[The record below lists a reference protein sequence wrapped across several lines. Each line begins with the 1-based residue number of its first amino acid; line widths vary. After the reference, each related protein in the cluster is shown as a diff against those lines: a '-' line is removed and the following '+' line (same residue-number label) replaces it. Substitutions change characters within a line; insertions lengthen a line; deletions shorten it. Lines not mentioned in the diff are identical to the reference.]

1 MLNHL
6 SYKFVAAIAVL
17 LLALMIAGFLLLN
30 RQLVRNTEYDIL
42 QSYSREVR
50 QIAANLD
57 TYTNGLEDTLLS
69 LLCDTRLQESIN
81 RPLADETLEN
91 QLAEIRTLREVVN
104 YVEGNRQVDRVRL
117 YLSNEKMLTRERVN
131 FFSHTDALTTP
142 EYREM
147 EGKKMSL
154 HWMGEHRVQ
163 TPYTDD
169 EYVTLG
175 LRYRTNFL
183 SESRNWALI
192 LLDISPRVFTEAL
205 EQAANS
211 FPGAQAVILDSTG
224 AVMVGAAH
232 PETLS
237 AFPPSG
243 AQNGF
248 FDCSGKEYAFI
259 CQPISAENWSMLVTL
274 PRESLR
280 SSQQVLFSAMLF
292 VLGLLIIALLA
303 LICIIL
309 YSRSIRRYINALNE
323 SLQQSGNAET
333 TSIPSH
339 LALFNLDRN
348 IAYLL
353 ETNRRLTA
361 SKLEAQLRERDVTL
375 QALQAQIN
383 PHFLYNTLDAINWMA
398 IREQASDVSE
408 AITTLAD
415 YFRLS
420 LSHGR
425 SIVTLQEDAEI
436 TRKYLALYKHR
447 YDYTYDVEWI
457 LQPESLSCLL
467 PKLTLQP
474 LVENALR
481 HGIFM
486 RDQKEGGK
494 LTIRSFVEDG
504 HLTLIVQD
512 NGPGLKGGMDE
523 KKGFGLEN
531 VRRRLDL
538 YYNNRYSLEL
548 KSLPEGGVQVI
559 VCIA

>member
-81 RPLADETLEN
+81 RPMANETLEN

-117 YLSNEKMLTRERVN
+117 YLSDEKMLTRERVN

-224 AVMVGAAH
+224 DVMVGAAH

-259 CQPISAENWSMLVTL
+259 CQPISAENWSILVTL

-494 LTIRSFVEDG
+494 LTIRSSVEDG
-504 HLTLIVQD
+504 HLMLIVQD

>member
-81 RPLADETLEN
+81 RPMADETLEN

-117 YLSNEKMLTRERVN
+117 YLSDEKMLTRERVN

-163 TPYTDD
+163 TPYTDY

-259 CQPISAENWSMLVTL
+259 CQPISAENWSILVTL

-408 AITTLAD
+408 AITTLVD

-494 LTIRSFVEDG
+494 LTIRSSVEDG
-504 HLTLIVQD
+504 HLMLIVQD

>member
-81 RPLADETLEN
+81 RPMADETLEN

-117 YLSNEKMLTRERVN
+117 YLSDEKMLTRERVN

-259 CQPISAENWSMLVTL
+259 CQPISAENWSILVTL

-292 VLGLLIIALLA
+292 VLSLLIIALLA

-494 LTIRSFVEDG
+494 LTIRSSVEDG
-504 HLTLIVQD
+504 HLMLIVQD

>member
-81 RPLADETLEN
+81 RPMADETLEN
-91 QLAEIRTLREVVN
+91 QLAEISTLREVVN

-117 YLSNEKMLTRERVN
+117 YLSDEKMLTRERVN

-163 TPYTDD
+163 TPYMDD

-224 AVMVGAAH
+224 DVMVGAAH

-259 CQPISAENWSMLVTL
+259 CQPISAENWSILVTL

-494 LTIRSFVEDG
+494 LTIRSSVEDG
-504 HLTLIVQD
+504 HLMLIVQD

>member
-81 RPLADETLEN
+81 RPMADETLEN

-104 YVEGNRQVDRVRL
+104 SVEGNRQVDRVRL
-117 YLSNEKMLTRERVN
+117 YLSDEKMLTRERVN

-259 CQPISAENWSMLVTL
+259 CQPISAENWSILVTL

-292 VLGLLIIALLA
+292 VLSLLIIALLA

-494 LTIRSFVEDG
+494 LTIRSSVEDG
-504 HLTLIVQD
+504 HPMLIVQD

>member
-81 RPLADETLEN
+81 RPMADETLEN

-117 YLSNEKMLTRERVN
+117 YLSDEKMLTRERVN

-259 CQPISAENWSMLVTL
+259 CQPISAENWSILVTL

-292 VLGLLIIALLA
+292 VLSLLIIALLA

-494 LTIRSFVEDG
+494 LTIRSS
-504 HLTLIVQD
+504 
-512 NGPGLKGGMDE
+512 
-523 KKGFGLEN
+523 
-531 VRRRLDL
+531 VRPSHADR
-538 YYNNRYSLEL
+538 S
-548 KSLPEGGVQVI
+548 G
-559 VCIA
+559 

>member
-117 YLSNEKMLTRERVN
+117 YLSDEKMLTRERVN

-259 CQPISAENWSMLVTL
+259 CQPISAENWSILVTL
-274 PRESLR
+274 PRKSLR

-494 LTIRSFVEDG
+494 LTIRSSVEDG
-504 HLTLIVQD
+504 HLMLIVQD

>member
-81 RPLADETLEN
+81 RPMADETLEN

-117 YLSNEKMLTRERVN
+117 YLSDEKMLTRERVN

-224 AVMVGAAH
+224 DVMVGAAH

-259 CQPISAENWSMLVTL
+259 CQPISAENWSILVTL

-292 VLGLLIIALLA
+292 VLSLLIIALLA

-494 LTIRSFVEDG
+494 LTIRSSVEDG
-504 HLTLIVQD
+504 HLMLIVQD

>member
-17 LLALMIAGFLLLN
+17 LLALMIAGFLMLN

-81 RPLADETLEN
+81 RPMADETLEN

-259 CQPISAENWSMLVTL
+259 CQPISAENWSILVTL

-494 LTIRSFVEDG
+494 LTIRSSVEDG
-504 HLTLIVQD
+504 HLMLIVQD

>member
-6 SYKFVAAIAVL
+6 GYKSLAAIAMA
-17 LLALMIAGFLLLN
+17 LLALIAAGFLLLN
-30 RQLVRNTEYDIL
+30 RQLVRSTEYDIL

-50 QIAANLD
+50 QIAANLN

-81 RPLADETLEN
+81 RPLTDETLEN

-104 YVEGNRQVDRVRL
+104 YVEGNQQVDRVRL
-117 YLSNEKMLTRERVN
+117 YLSDEKMLARERVN
-131 FFSHTDALTTP
+131 FFSHTDALATP
-142 EYREM
+142 EYKAM
-147 EGKKMSL
+147 DGKRMFL

-192 LLDISPRVFTEAL
+192 LLDISPKVFTQAL
-205 EQAANS
+205 EQAASS
-211 FPGAQAVILDSTG
+211 FPGAQAVILNSTG
-224 AVMVGAAH
+224 AVMVGTDQ
-232 PETLS
+232 PEILS
-237 AFPPSG
+237 AFPLSG
-243 AQNGF
+243 AQEGF
-248 FDCSGKEYAFI
+248 FDCGGREYAYI
-259 CQPISAENWSMLVTL
+259 CQPISAGSWSMLVTL

-280 SSQQVLFSAMLF
+280 SSQQVLFSVILF

-303 LICIIL
+303 LICVIL
-309 YSRSIRRYINALNE
+309 YSRSIRRYIHTLNE

-339 LALFNLDRN
+339 RALFDLDRN

-361 SKLEAQLRERDVTL
+361 NKLEAQLRERDVTL

-398 IREQASDVSE
+398 IREQADDVSE

-436 TRKYLALYKHR
+436 TRKYLALYRHR
-447 YDYTYDVEWI
+447 YDYTYAVEWL

-486 RDQKEGGK
+486 RDQREGGK
-494 LTIRSFVEDG
+494 LTIRSSVEDG

-548 KSLPEGGVQVI
+548 KSPPEGGVQVI

>member
-69 LLCDTRLQESIN
+69 LRCDTRLQESIN

-117 YLSNEKMLTRERVN
+117 YLSDEKMLTRERVN

-224 AVMVGAAH
+224 VVMVGAAH

-259 CQPISAENWSMLVTL
+259 CQPISAENWSILVTL

-375 QALQAQIN
+375 QALQAHIN

-494 LTIRSFVEDG
+494 LTIRSSVEDG

>member
-81 RPLADETLEN
+81 RPMADETLEN

-259 CQPISAENWSMLVTL
+259 CQPISAENWSILVTL

-494 LTIRSFVEDG
+494 LTIRSSVEDG
-504 HLTLIVQD
+504 HLMLIVQD

>member
-81 RPLADETLEN
+81 RPMADETLEN

-117 YLSNEKMLTRERVN
+117 YLSDEKMLTRERVN

-192 LLDISPRVFTEAL
+192 LLDISPRVFTETL

-224 AVMVGAAH
+224 DVMVGAAH

-259 CQPISAENWSMLVTL
+259 CQPISAENWSILVTL

-494 LTIRSFVEDG
+494 LTIRSSVEDG

>member
-117 YLSNEKMLTRERVN
+117 YLSDEKMLTRERVN

-259 CQPISAENWSMLVTL
+259 CQPISAENWSILVTL

-494 LTIRSFVEDG
+494 LTIRSSVEDG

>member
-81 RPLADETLEN
+81 RPMADETLEN

-259 CQPISAENWSMLVTL
+259 CQPISAENWSILVTL

-436 TRKYLALYKHR
+436 TCKYLALYKHR

-494 LTIRSFVEDG
+494 LTIRSSVEDG

>member
-6 SYKFVAAIAVL
+6 SYKFVATIAVL

-81 RPLADETLEN
+81 RPMADETLEN

-117 YLSNEKMLTRERVN
+117 YLSDEKMLTRERVN

-259 CQPISAENWSMLVTL
+259 CQPISAENWSILVTL

-457 LQPESLSCLL
+457 MQPESLSCLL

-494 LTIRSFVEDG
+494 LTIRSSVEDG

>member
-81 RPLADETLEN
+81 RPMADETLEN

-117 YLSNEKMLTRERVN
+117 YLSDEKMLTRERVN

-163 TPYTDD
+163 TLYMDD

-224 AVMVGAAH
+224 AVMVGATH

-259 CQPISAENWSMLVTL
+259 CQPISAENWSILVTL

-494 LTIRSFVEDG
+494 LTIRSSVEDG
-504 HLTLIVQD
+504 HLMLIVQD

>member
-81 RPLADETLEN
+81 RPMADETLEN

-117 YLSNEKMLTRERVN
+117 YLSDEKMLTRERVN

-243 AQNGF
+243 A
-248 FDCSGKEYAFI
+248 
-259 CQPISAENWSMLVTL
+259 
-274 PRESLR
+274 
-280 SSQQVLFSAMLF
+280 
-292 VLGLLIIALLA
+292 
-303 LICIIL
+303 
-309 YSRSIRRYINALNE
+309 
-323 SLQQSGNAET
+323 
-333 TSIPSH
+333 
-339 LALFNLDRN
+339 
-348 IAYLL
+348 
-353 ETNRRLTA
+353 
-361 SKLEAQLRERDVTL
+361 
-375 QALQAQIN
+375 
-383 PHFLYNTLDAINWMA
+383 
-398 IREQASDVSE
+398 
-408 AITTLAD
+408 
-415 YFRLS
+415 
-420 LSHGR
+420 
-425 SIVTLQEDAEI
+425 
-436 TRKYLALYKHR
+436 
-447 YDYTYDVEWI
+447 
-457 LQPESLSCLL
+457 
-467 PKLTLQP
+467 
-474 LVENALR
+474 
-481 HGIFM
+481 
-486 RDQKEGGK
+486 
-494 LTIRSFVEDG
+494 
-504 HLTLIVQD
+504 
-512 NGPGLKGGMDE
+512 
-523 KKGFGLEN
+523 
-531 VRRRLDL
+531 
-538 YYNNRYSLEL
+538 
-548 KSLPEGGVQVI
+548 
-559 VCIA
+559 

>member
-117 YLSNEKMLTRERVN
+117 YLSDEKMLTRERVN

-224 AVMVGAAH
+224 VVMVGAAH

-259 CQPISAENWSMLVTL
+259 CQPISAENWSILVTL

-494 LTIRSFVEDG
+494 LTIRSSVEDG

>member
-259 CQPISAENWSMLVTL
+259 CQPISAENWSILVTL

-494 LTIRSFVEDG
+494 LTIRSSVEDG

>member
-42 QSYSREVR
+42 QSYIREVR

-81 RPLADETLEN
+81 RPMADETLEN

-117 YLSNEKMLTRERVN
+117 YLSDEKMLTRERVN

-224 AVMVGAAH
+224 DVMVGAAH

-259 CQPISAENWSMLVTL
+259 CQPISAENWSILVTL

-494 LTIRSFVEDG
+494 LTIRSSVEDG
-504 HLTLIVQD
+504 HLMLIVQD

>member
-81 RPLADETLEN
+81 RPMADETLEN

-259 CQPISAENWSMLVTL
+259 CQPISAENWSILVTL

-292 VLGLLIIALLA
+292 VLSLLIIALLA

-436 TRKYLALYKHR
+436 TCKYLALYKHR

-494 LTIRSFVEDG
+494 LTIRSSVEDG
-504 HLTLIVQD
+504 HLMLIVQD

>member
-81 RPLADETLEN
+81 RPMADETLEN

-104 YVEGNRQVDRVRL
+104 YVEGNRQVYRVRL
-117 YLSNEKMLTRERVN
+117 YLSDEKMLTRERVN

-163 TPYTDD
+163 TPYMDD

-224 AVMVGAAH
+224 DVMVGAAH

-259 CQPISAENWSMLVTL
+259 CQPISAENWSILVTL

-292 VLGLLIIALLA
+292 VLSLLIIALLA

-512 NGPGLKGGMDE
+512 NGPGLKGGKDE

-548 KSLPEGGVQVI
+548 NSLPEGGVQVI

>member
-81 RPLADETLEN
+81 RPMADETLEN

-117 YLSNEKMLTRERVN
+117 YLSDEKMLTRERVN

-259 CQPISAENWSMLVTL
+259 CQPISAENWSILVTL

-292 VLGLLIIALLA
+292 VLSLLIIALLA

-494 LTIRSFVEDG
+494 LTIRSSVEDG

>member
-81 RPLADETLEN
+81 RPMADETLEN

-117 YLSNEKMLTRERVN
+117 YLSDEKMLTRERVN

-163 TPYTDD
+163 TPYMDD

-224 AVMVGAAH
+224 DVMVGAAH

-259 CQPISAENWSMLVTL
+259 CQPISAENWSILVTL

-494 LTIRSFVEDG
+494 LTIRSSVEDG

>member
-6 SYKFVAAIAVL
+6 SYKFVTAIAVL

-81 RPLADETLEN
+81 RPMADETLEN

-117 YLSNEKMLTRERVN
+117 YLSDEKMLTRERVN

-259 CQPISAENWSMLVTL
+259 CQPISAENWSILVTL
-274 PRESLR
+274 PRESQR

-292 VLGLLIIALLA
+292 VLSLLIIALLA

-353 ETNRRLTA
+353 ETNCRLTA

-494 LTIRSFVEDG
+494 LTIRSSVEDG
-504 HLTLIVQD
+504 HLMLIVQD

>member
-6 SYKFVAAIAVL
+6 SYKFVATIAVL

-81 RPLADETLEN
+81 RPMADETLEN

-117 YLSNEKMLTRERVN
+117 YLSDEKMLTRERVN

-163 TPYTDD
+163 TPYMDD

-259 CQPISAENWSMLVTL
+259 CQPISAENWSILVTL

-457 LQPESLSCLL
+457 MQPESLSCLL

-494 LTIRSFVEDG
+494 LTIRSSVEDG

>member
-6 SYKFVAAIAVL
+6 NYKSLAAIAVF
-17 LLALMIAGFLLLN
+17 LLALMISGFLLLN
-30 RQLVRNTEYDIL
+30 RQLVRNTEYGIL
-42 QSYSREVR
+42 QSYSREVQ

-81 RPLADETLEN
+81 RPLMDETLEN
-91 QLAEIRTLREVVN
+91 QLSEIRTLREVVN

-117 YLSNEKMLTRERVN
+117 YLSDEKMLTREHVN

-142 EYREM
+142 EYLEM
-147 EGKKMSL
+147 QGKKMSL

-163 TPYTDD
+163 TPYMDD
-169 EYVTLG
+169 VYVTLG

-192 LLDISPRVFTEAL
+192 LLDISPKVFTEGL

-211 FPGAQAVILDSTG
+211 FPGAQAVILNSTG
-224 AVMVGAAH
+224 AVMVGTDH

-237 AFPPSG
+237 EFPLNG
-243 AQNGF
+243 TQEGF
-248 FDCSGKEYAFI
+248 FDCRGKEYAYI

-280 SSQQVLFSAMLF
+280 SSQQVLLSVMLF
-292 VLGLLIIALLA
+292 VLSLLIIALLA

-323 SLQQSGNAET
+323 SLQQSGNVET

-339 LALFNLDRN
+339 RALFNLDRN

-361 SKLEAQLRERDVTL
+361 NKLEAQLRERDVTL
-375 QALQAQIN
+375 QVLQAQIN

-398 IREQASDVSE
+398 IREQAGDVSE

-425 SIVTLQEDAEI
+425 SIVTLQEDADI

-447 YDYTYDVEWI
+447 YDYTYAVEWL

-512 NGPGLKGGMDE
+512 NGPGLKGGKDE

-548 KSLPEGGVQVI
+548 NSLPEGGVQVI

>member
-259 CQPISAENWSMLVTL
+259 CQPISAENWSILVTL

>member
-1 MLNHL
+1 
-6 SYKFVAAIAVL
+6 
-17 LLALMIAGFLLLN
+17 MIAGFLLLN

-81 RPLADETLEN
+81 RPMADETLEN

-117 YLSNEKMLTRERVN
+117 YLSDEKMLTRERVN

-163 TPYTDD
+163 TPYMDD

-259 CQPISAENWSMLVTL
+259 CQPISAENWSILVTL

-494 LTIRSFVEDG
+494 LTIRSSVEDG
-504 HLTLIVQD
+504 HLMLIVQD

>member
-6 SYKFVAAIAVL
+6 NHKSLAAIAVF

-30 RQLVRNTEYDIL
+30 RQLVRNTEYGIL
-42 QSYSREVR
+42 QSYSREVQ

-81 RPLADETLEN
+81 RPLMDETLEN
-91 QLAEIRTLREVVN
+91 QLSEIRTLREVVN

-117 YLSNEKMLTRERVN
+117 YLSDEKMLTREHVN

-142 EYREM
+142 EYLEM

-163 TPYTDD
+163 TPYMDD
-169 EYVTLG
+169 VYVTLG

-192 LLDISPRVFTEAL
+192 LLDISPKVFTEAL
-205 EQAANS
+205 EHAANS
-211 FPGAQAVILDSTG
+211 FPGAQAVILNSTG
-224 AVMVGAAH
+224 AVMVGTGQ
-232 PETLS
+232 PEILG
-237 AFPPSG
+237 AFPLNG
-243 AQNGF
+243 TQEGF
-248 FDCSGKEYAFI
+248 FDCSGKEYAYI

-280 SSQQVLFSAMLF
+280 SSQQVLLSVMLF
-292 VLGLLIIALLA
+292 VLSLLIIALLA
-303 LICIIL
+303 LICVIL

-323 SLQQSGNAET
+323 SLQQSGNMET

-339 LALFNLDRN
+339 RALFNLDRN

-361 SKLEAQLRERDVTL
+361 NKLEAQLRERDVTL
-375 QALQAQIN
+375 QVLQAQIN

-398 IREQASDVSE
+398 IREQAGDVSE

-425 SIVTLQEDAEI
+425 SIVSLQEDAEI

-447 YDYTYDVEWI
+447 YDYTYTVEWY

-512 NGPGLKGGMDE
+512 NGPGLKGGKDE

-548 KSLPEGGVQVI
+548 NSLPEGGVQVI

>member
-81 RPLADETLEN
+81 RPMADETLEN

-117 YLSNEKMLTRERVN
+117 YLSNETMLTRERVN

-224 AVMVGAAH
+224 AVMVGATH

-259 CQPISAENWSMLVTL
+259 CQPISAENWSILVTL

-494 LTIRSFVEDG
+494 LTIRSSVEDG
-504 HLTLIVQD
+504 HLMLIVQD

>member
-81 RPLADETLEN
+81 RPMADETLEN

-163 TPYTDD
+163 TPYMDD

-224 AVMVGAAH
+224 DVMVGAAH

-259 CQPISAENWSMLVTL
+259 CQPISAENWSILVTL

-494 LTIRSFVEDG
+494 LTIRSSVEDG
-504 HLTLIVQD
+504 HLMLIVQD

>member
-81 RPLADETLEN
+81 RPMADETLEN

-117 YLSNEKMLTRERVN
+117 YLSDEKMLTRERVN

-259 CQPISAENWSMLVTL
+259 CQPISAENWSILVTL

-457 LQPESLSCLL
+457 MQPESLSCLL

-494 LTIRSFVEDG
+494 LTIRSSVEDG

>member
-259 CQPISAENWSMLVTL
+259 CQPISAENWSILVTL

-538 YYNNRYSLEL
+538 YYNNRYSLKL
-548 KSLPEGGVQVI
+548 NSLPEGGVQVI

>member
-81 RPLADETLEN
+81 RPMADETLEN

-117 YLSNEKMLTRERVN
+117 YLSDEKMLTRERVN

-224 AVMVGAAH
+224 AVMVGATH

-259 CQPISAENWSMLVTL
+259 CQPISAENWSILVTL

-292 VLGLLIIALLA
+292 VLSLLIIALLA

-494 LTIRSFVEDG
+494 LTIRSSVEDG
-504 HLTLIVQD
+504 HLMLIVQD

>member
-6 SYKFVAAIAVL
+6 SYKFVATIAVL

-81 RPLADETLEN
+81 RPMADETLEN

-117 YLSNEKMLTRERVN
+117 YLSDEKMLTRERVN
-131 FFSHTDALTTP
+131 FFFHTDALTTP

-259 CQPISAENWSMLVTL
+259 CQPISAENWSILVTL

-457 LQPESLSCLL
+457 MQPESLSCLL

-494 LTIRSFVEDG
+494 LTIRSSVEDG

-538 YYNNRYSLEL
+538 YYNSRYSLEL
-548 KSLPEGGVQVI
+548 NSLPEGGVQVI

>member
-30 RQLVRNTEYDIL
+30 RQLVRNTKYDIL

-81 RPLADETLEN
+81 RPMADETLEN

-259 CQPISAENWSMLVTL
+259 CQPISAENWSILVTL

-436 TRKYLALYKHR
+436 TCKYLALYKHR

-494 LTIRSFVEDG
+494 LTIRSSVEDG
-504 HLTLIVQD
+504 HLMLIVQD